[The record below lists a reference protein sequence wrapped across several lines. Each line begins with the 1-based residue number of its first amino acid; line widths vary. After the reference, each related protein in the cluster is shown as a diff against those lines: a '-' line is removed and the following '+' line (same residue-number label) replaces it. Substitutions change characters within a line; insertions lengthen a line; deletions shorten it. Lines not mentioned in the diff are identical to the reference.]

1 MCNCVGLFIINL
13 YIIKLHIRMEFWS
26 HGGPQPCT
34 HTTHKHTLHT
44 QHTHTHTQHTYTH
57 NTHTHTYTRN
67 THTQHTSHIHT
78 QHTTHIHTQHTYTQ
92 IHTQHTVTH
101 TTCKH
106 TQHTNTHN
114 THSHIHTTRK
124 RNQFIEIRGQVREL
138 IVKKDA
144 QYHVPPA
151 CDFIRLMPC
160 IPLYS
165 NIKYILWS
173 YGIHISKVRLY

>member
-26 HGGPQPCT
+26 HGGPQPYT
-34 HTTHKHTLHT
+34 HTTRK
-44 QHTHTHTQHTYTH
+44 HTHTHT
-57 NTHTHTYTRN
+57 THT
-67 THTQHTSHIHT
+67 
-78 QHTTHIHTQHTYTQ
+78 HTTHIHTQHTYTQ
-92 IHTQHTVTH
+92 THTYTRTTHNTHTHTTHIHTQNTYTQHTHTHATHSHTHNMQTH
-101 TTCKH
+101 TTHK
-106 TQHTNTHN
+106 HTNTHN
-114 THSHIHTTRK
+114 THSHIHITRK

-138 IVKKDA
+138 IVKKDD